1 MVCLPHAHHS
11 RRRVETYGTCRT
23 FRERPSTTTL
33 ASTNWPI
40 VHEFRISQQPCTR
53 SLSNELYMVAA
64 FFRLPFRPSP
74 LRREALRSLRSTSH
88 FDAHRVST
96 VRSVHTDTEQIA
108 APMLRKG
115 DNKYGAEAAIAA
127 NTLQAQAKANPSL
140 RKTLFPSSS
149 PTGPPPSQDG
159 NIRNVFQRMST
170 AKPGS
175 QTSSGPRN
183 PASGMDALKPV
194 TPLASAS
201 GNAQANPGPRFQS
214 ICTATADPFKDEVHG
229 KAWNS
234 ENFPSVDQDL
244 AWLEQNMDDDF
255 DDLDFDSPPTA
266 QKPSPPLPPAAPAEK
281 RNAMLSSQAT
291 GVSWSS
297 SPPQHMQPPSI
308 TRADS
313 AASNTSSSSLK
324 RKPLDDN
331 PSKPAPKR
339 RGLPFT
345 SSVKCQDVSDAQA
358 AIPPPAPAK
367 RYDPLEASASAI
379 KEQRKSHKLQRT
391 QSGGPELNEPRSKP
405 MDLSHSETRGIV
417 SSPAKA
423 VPQIF
428 LSTEQKH
435 VLDLVTKKGESVF
448 FTGPAGTGKSVLMRA
463 IISELKKKWAKD
475 PEKLAVTASTG
486 LAACNI
492 GGITLHSFSGKNRH
506 LFHPRSANN
515 ASIRVY

>member
-1 MVCLPHAHHS
+1 
-11 RRRVETYGTCRT
+11 
-23 FRERPSTTTL
+23 
-33 ASTNWPI
+33 
-40 VHEFRISQQPCTR
+40 
-53 SLSNELYMVAA
+53 
-64 FFRLPFRPSP
+64 
-74 LRREALRSLRSTSH
+74 
-88 FDAHRVST
+88 
-96 VRSVHTDTEQIA
+96 
-108 APMLRKG
+108 MLRKG

-127 NTLQAQAKANPSL
+127 KTLQAQAKANPTL

-149 PTGPPPSQDG
+149 PSGPPPSQDG
-159 NIRNVFQRMST
+159 NIKNVFQKMST
-170 AKPGS
+170 TNLGS
-175 QTSSGPRN
+175 QTSPGPRN

-201 GNAQANPGPRFQS
+201 GNAQANPSPRFQS

-281 RNAMLSSQAT
+281 RNAMPSSQAT

-297 SPPQHMQPPSI
+297 SPPQHMPPPSI

-339 RGLPFT
+339 RGLPFA
-345 SSVKCQDVSDAQA
+345 SSTKSQDVFDTQDVTP
-358 AIPPPAPAK
+358 PPPAPAK

-379 KEQRKSHKLQRT
+379 MEQRKSHKLQRT
-391 QSGGPELNEPRSKP
+391 QSGGAELNEPRSKP
-405 MDLSHSETRGIV
+405 VDLTQSEVHKVTGV
-417 SSPAKA
+417 PGKA

-428 LSTEQKH
+428 LSKEQRH
-435 VLDLVTKKGESVF
+435 VLDLVTRKGESVF

-463 IISELKKKWAKD
+463 IISELKRKWAKD

-492 GGITLHSFSGKNRH
+492 GGITLHSFSGKDRH
-506 LFHPRSANN
+506 LFHPRSAHN
-515 ASIRVY
+515 ASI

>member
-1 MVCLPHAHHS
+1 
-11 RRRVETYGTCRT
+11 
-23 FRERPSTTTL
+23 
-33 ASTNWPI
+33 
-40 VHEFRISQQPCTR
+40 
-53 SLSNELYMVAA
+53 MVAA

-74 LRREALRSLRSTSH
+74 VRREALRSLRSTSY

-96 VRSVHTDTEQIA
+96 ARSIHADTKQIA

-115 DNKYGAEAAIAA
+115 DNDYSASAAIAA
-127 NTLQAQAKANPSL
+127 KTLQAQAKTNPNL

-159 NIRNVFQRMST
+159 NIKNAFRKMSST
-170 AKPGS
+170 KS
-175 QTSSGPRN
+175 SIHTFSGPRT
-183 PASGMDALKPV
+183 PASGVNAPKPT
-194 TPLASAS
+194 TPLASTS
-201 GNAQANPGPRFQS
+201 GNVQANPGPRFQS
-214 ICTATADPFKDEVHG
+214 ICTATSDPFKDEVHG

-266 QKPSPPLPPAAPAEK
+266 QKPSPPLPRAAPAAPAEK
-281 RNAMLSSQAT
+281 RDVVPSSQAT

-308 TRADS
+308 ARADS
-313 AASNTSSSSLK
+313 AASHTSSSSLK
-324 RKPLDDN
+324 RKPLDDD

-345 SSVKCQDVSDAQA
+345 SSARGQDVSNASA
-358 AIPPPAPAK
+358 APSAEGQDVFTAKAAPPPPAK

-391 QSGGPELNEPRSKP
+391 QSEGNGSNGLRSKAK
-405 MDLSHSETRGIV
+405 DLSHNEAQEVT
-417 SSPAKA
+417 SSGAKA
-423 VPQIF
+423 IPQIF

-463 IISELKKKWAKD
+463 IITELKRKWAKD

-492 GGITLHSFSGKNRH
+492 GGITLHSFSGKNAQFFTPVRRT
-506 LFHPRSANN
+506 LPFVR
-515 ASIRVY
+515 IY